1 MKQSLILAALV
12 MLATTAQAEQVRV
25 AVTAPVVVGETN
37 SLGDQAALW
46 QSLVVAELSR
56 HDWVS
61 LVDRDDLPLAA
72 QEWALAVATANGT
85 NATLKPAW
93 QGADLL
99 VIGRLSLSNGLCALT
114 VKVLDAQSGAIEE
127 TETELFPHTELEV
140 RARVWAER
148 LKPLALRWLARQ
160 DIHTLVS
167 VVDFEC
173 QSPLPRSQW
182 QDRAM
187 ARSVRNLLMREPGV
201 LVLEREDVDAL
212 FTEVRLQRGGFTQ
225 VPTTTTNQW
234 ATLRNY
240 YLVSGSF
247 HETQPQGQPLAISV
261 TTQIKNL
268 EGNQGRSFV
277 DQYLFQESDSGMSHL
292 AAKIRDAL
300 VSTNAD
306 DAPRSQSPPDRS
318 AEAESLIKRAFALIN
333 I

>member
-114 VKVLDAQSGAIEE
+114 VQVLALDGERSMIQQ
-127 TETELFPHTELEV
+127 TV
-140 RARVWAER
+140 ER

-201 LVLEREDVDAL
+201 LVLEREDVDAQL
-212 FTEVRLQRGGFTQ
+212 LSGERFVSRNPATRSTAGNQRHH
-225 VPTTTTNQW
+225 PNQESG
-234 ATLRNY
+234 RKPRPFVCGPIP
-240 YLVSGSF
+240 VSG
-247 HETQPQGQPLAISV
+247 I
-261 TTQIKNL
+261 
-268 EGNQGRSFV
+268 
-277 DQYLFQESDSGMSHL
+277 
-292 AAKIRDAL
+292 
-300 VSTNAD
+300 
-306 DAPRSQSPPDRS
+306 
-318 AEAESLIKRAFALIN
+318 
-333 I
+333 